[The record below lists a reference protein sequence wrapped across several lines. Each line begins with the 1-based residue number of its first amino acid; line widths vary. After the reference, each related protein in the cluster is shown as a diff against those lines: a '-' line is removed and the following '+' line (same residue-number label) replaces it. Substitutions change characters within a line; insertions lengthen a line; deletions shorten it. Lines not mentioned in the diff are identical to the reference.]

1 LHRRRDLLDHST
13 VRTLGEIWPVFG
25 LRVTAGPLQ
34 LAPVRDQDIPALV
47 VLAEQGIHDPTAM
60 PFLVPWS
67 TTPAD
72 ELGRTMAAYYWRTRA
87 EFGPARWDLALAA
100 RWDGVVV
107 GVQGVHTADY
117 LVTRTGETGSWL
129 GRTHQGRGIGT
140 LMRQTICALLFDHL
154 DAQEVTSGAFE
165 DNPASLAVSRKV
177 GYSDNGVVRMRR
189 REGEMA
195 LLRRLRLQPEAL
207 VRSAHPLTVEGVQ
220 PLRRLIGLD
229 D

>member
-1 LHRRRDLLDHST
+1 
-13 VRTLGEIWPVFG
+13 VRTLEEIWPVFG

-34 LAPVRDQDIPALV
+34 LTPIYDHDIPALV
-47 VLAEQGIHDPTAM
+47 ALAEQGIHDPTAM

-67 TTPAD
+67 TAPAN
-72 ELGRTMAAYYWRTRA
+72 ELGRNMAAYYWRARA
-87 EFGPARWDLALAA
+87 EFGPAKWDLVLAA

-107 GVQGVHTADY
+107 GVQGVHTTDY

-129 GRTHQGRGIGT
+129 GRAHQGCGIGT

-154 DAQEVTSGAFE
+154 DAQEATSGAFE

-177 GYSDNGVVRMRR
+177 GYSDNGVVRLRR

-195 LLRRLRLQPEAL
+195 LLRRLRLRPEAL
-207 VRSAHPLTVEGVQ
+207 VRSDHPLEVEGVL

-229 D
+229 S

>member
-1 LHRRRDLLDHST
+1 M
-13 VRTLGEIWPVFG
+13 RTLEEIWPVFG

-34 LAPVRDQDIPALV
+34 LTPVQDQDIPALV
-47 VLAEQGIHDPTAM
+47 DLAEQGIHGPADM

-67 TTPAD
+67 ATPAS
-72 ELGRTMAAYYWRTRA
+72 ELGRTMAGYYWRTRA
-87 EFGPARWDLALAA
+87 EFGPAKWDLELAV
-100 RWDGVVV
+100 RWDGVVA
-107 GVQGVHTADY
+107 GVQGVRTADY

-129 GRTHQGRGIGT
+129 GRAHQGRGIGT
-140 LMRQTICALLFDHL
+140 LMRQTVCALLFDHL

-195 LLRRLRLQPEAL
+195 LLRRVRLSPDAL
-207 VRSAHPLTVEGVQ
+207 VRSDYSLDVEGVV

-229 D
+229 G